1 MYLKSCKFR
10 ENCDLEM
17 LLGYAMWLSCL
28 VKTMLSYYRIREQ
41 EIRSCLKFQVSD
53 SMRGLAG
60 KTYQI
65 YK

>member
-1 MYLKSCKFR
+1 MYLKSGKFR

-17 LLGYAMWLSCL
+17 LLGYVMWLLCL

-41 EIRSCLKFQVSD
+41 EIRSCLKFQVND
-53 SMRGLAG
+53 SMCGLGG
-60 KTYQI
+60 KTDQS